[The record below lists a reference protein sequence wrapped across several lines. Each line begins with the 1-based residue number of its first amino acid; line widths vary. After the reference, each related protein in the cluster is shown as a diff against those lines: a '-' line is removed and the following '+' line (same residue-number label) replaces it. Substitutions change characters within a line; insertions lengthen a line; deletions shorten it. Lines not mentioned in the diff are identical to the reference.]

1 MLVDFRDIVFI
12 NINFDQKNI
21 LYTTPKKI
29 NLISHF
35 PKLWWSGEILRLND
49 LKNPIFGQLKPIN
62 RCKNKKLGKSNDI
75 IFHLNSTSAK
85 D

>member
-35 PKLWWSGEILRLND
+35 PKQLQYGEIFTDKRSE
-49 LKNPIFGQLKPIN
+49 KPHYRAIQTD
-62 RCKNKKLGKSNDI
+62 KPVQK
-75 IFHLNSTSAK
+75 
-85 D
+85 